1 MSRSL
6 SRSFAQASLLAMTVG
21 LCALGSTLTPAAA
34 LPSLHPGNTRLPSP
48 SAHTAPGASMHPI
61 SAKIHVPQVAQT
73 APGAS
78 MYPVGAKIH
87 APQVVQTAPGAS
99 IYPGG
104 AKTVP
109 GVQTAPGASIYP
121 GGAKTVP
128 GVQTAPGAS
137 IYPGKLKTPEPTP
150 INIGGGVDNICP
162 FNKFKCPPPSA
173 GSGSSGSS
181 PQGSGSTGP
190 MPGGQTYPSGG
201 AGPVVIVAPPPV
213 YQAPQPVYQ
222 AAIPVYQ
229 APRPVV
235 TATSAAPVA
244 AEPCNCLTKQYL
256 DDGSVLFKDIC
267 TKEAATAT
275 PDELKAQA
283 QGAAPT
289 VR

>member
-6 SRSFAQASLLAMTVG
+6 VQASLLATTLG
-21 LCALGSTLTPAAA
+21 LAALGSTLTPAAA
-34 LPSLHPGNTRLPSP
+34 LPSLHPGNTRLP
-48 SAHTAPGASMHPI
+48 APGAH
-61 SAKIHVPQVAQT
+61 

-99 IYPGG
+99 IYPG
-104 AKTVP
+104 
-109 GVQTAPGASIYP
+109 
-121 GGAKTVP
+121 
-128 GVQTAPGAS
+128 
-137 IYPGKLKTPEPTP
+137 KLKTP
-150 INIGGGVDNICP
+150 IKIGGGVDNVCP

-173 GSGSSGSS
+173 GSGSGGSS

-190 MPGGQTYPSGG
+190 MPGGQTYPSGS

-222 AAIPVYQ
+222 SAAPVYQ

-235 TATSAAPVA
+235 TATSAVPVA

-256 DDGSVLFKDIC
+256 GDGSVLFKDIC
-267 TKEAATAT
+267 TKETAMAT
-275 PDELKAQA
+275 PDQLKAQA
-283 QGAAPT
+283 QGAAPM